1 MGEFMADDAVNALI
15 PVAAVVHI
23 ALGVMALILVR
34 RSLEKEW
41 NERFAGY
48 LISWMMIVLGLK
60 YAFATIIDLKIE
72 DFTGQDFIE
81 GAYTEIY
88 YSSYKYS
95 EMAMDSIFLCLAFTL
110 PLVYPYPILQKN
122 NALKITTAFIIIL
135 GVITIPLDIFTEFA
149 NRDIKSTINWLCYVI
164 WVPIYLRFLIGE
176 IKYAE
181 ERAREVSSVA
191 LLLLLGLKVQFM
203 IFWLQ
208 NITGLSKVYVS
219 RWIVEDEVFFNT
231 FSDKEIEEELNNFI
245 SLILKNKNK
254 KRYLSKNNLHF
265 KRINFLRKKYVKSLF
280 LIPFRDPL
288 QQSYSLLNQH
298 KIFTNLHS
306 KNDFLR
312 RYMNYFGHNEFGA
325 NHKSW
330 NVINKYRDFSNINY
344 WLEQWLLFYK
354 NIFSELKHE
363 YNCSFIC
370 YENLDQRK
378 YIEEISIKA
387 KISYEKSFY
396 FNCKKR
402 SPVKDYD
409 EELYDESFKL
419 YEKMKLSV

>member
-1 MGEFMADDAVNALI
+1 
-15 PVAAVVHI
+15 
-23 ALGVMALILVR
+23 
-34 RSLEKEW
+34 
-41 NERFAGY
+41 
-48 LISWMMIVLGLK
+48 
-60 YAFATIIDLKIE
+60 
-72 DFTGQDFIE
+72 
-81 GAYTEIY
+81 
-88 YSSYKYS
+88 
-95 EMAMDSIFLCLAFTL
+95 
-110 PLVYPYPILQKN
+110 
-122 NALKITTAFIIIL
+122 
-135 GVITIPLDIFTEFA
+135 
-149 NRDIKSTINWLCYVI
+149 
-164 WVPIYLRFLIGE
+164 
-176 IKYAE
+176 
-181 ERAREVSSVA
+181 
-191 LLLLLGLKVQFM
+191 
-203 IFWLQ
+203 
-208 NITGLSKVYVS
+208 
-219 RWIVEDEVFFNT
+219 
-231 FSDKEIEEELNNFI
+231 
-245 SLILKNKNK
+245 LKNKNK

-298 KIFTNLHS
+298 KIFTNLQS